1 MARTAPINMRV
12 EPGQQALLTK
22 AAALVNKDRTSFIL
36 EVACREAENILLD
49 QRLFQLDD
57 SAFLAFEEALDR
69 PVPPNAKLK
78 NLLSEASPGI
88 KVCL

>member
-1 MARTAPINMRV
+1 MRV

-49 QRLFQLDD
+49 RRLFQLDD
-57 SAFLAFEEALDR
+57 SAFQAFEEALDR
-69 PVPPNAKLK
+69 PVPMNTKLK
-78 NLLSEASPGI
+78 NLLSEEFPWD
-88 KVCL
+88 

>member
-49 QRLFQLDD
+49 RRLFQLDD
-57 SAFLAFEEALDR
+57 SAFQAFEEALDR
-69 PVPPNAKLK
+69 PVPMNTKLK
-78 NLLSEASPGI
+78 NLLSEEFPWD
-88 KVCL
+88 

>member
-1 MARTAPINMRV
+1 MRV

-49 QRLFQLDD
+49 QRLFQLDN

-69 PVPPNAKLK
+69 PVPLNAKLQ
-78 NLLSEASPGI
+78 NLLSEASPWD
-88 KVCL
+88 

>member
-1 MARTAPINMRV
+1 MRV
-12 EPGQQALLTK
+12 EPSQQALLTK

-78 NLLSEASPGI
+78 NLLSEASPWD
-88 KVCL
+88 

>member
-12 EPGQQALLTK
+12 EPSQQALLTK

-78 NLLSEASPGI
+78 NLLSEASPWD
-88 KVCL
+88 

>member
-1 MARTAPINMRV
+1 MRV

-78 NLLSEASPGI
+78 NLLSEASPWD
-88 KVCL
+88 